1 MLKAIGIAAVV
12 VVAAIAAYVFLGRK
26 PPVHSGQVLS
36 VNIYP
41 IHRDLKAAAGTE
53 GMQGS
58 GDSYDHLIL
67 LADVSI
73 KNETNIPLFLRDM
86 YADVQL
92 QENPQRSAAATVTSL
107 EKVFIAYPELK
118 QYQKTPLA
126 RDITLQPGQQVEGEM
141 GFVFPMSKAEWDS
154 RDGLDL
160 TFIFLHQNALKLHVA
175 K

>member
-36 VNIYP
+36 VHVYP
-41 IHRDLKAAAGTE
+41 IHRELKPASGTE
-53 GMQGS
+53 GMQGV
-58 GDSYDHLIL
+58 GDTYDQLIL

-92 QENPQRSAAATVTSL
+92 AETPQRSAAATVTNL
-107 EKVFIAYPELK
+107 EKVFVAYPELK

-126 RDITLQPGQQVEGEM
+126 RDTTLQPGQQIEGLM
-141 GFVFPMSKAEWDS
+141 GFVFPMSKAQWDS
-154 RDGLDL
+154 RTGEDL
-160 TFIFLHQNALKLHVA
+160 TFIFLHQNALKLHVT